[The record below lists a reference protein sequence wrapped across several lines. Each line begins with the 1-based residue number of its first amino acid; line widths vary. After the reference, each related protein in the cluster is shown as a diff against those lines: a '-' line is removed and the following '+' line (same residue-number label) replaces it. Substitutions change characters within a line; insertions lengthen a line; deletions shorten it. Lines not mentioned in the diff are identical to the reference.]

1 MQAVNGANNA
11 DNTHN
16 GSIIS
21 LTTYFLNL
29 FMVPVFPFLGA
40 GAFRMSRGS
49 VRNLFLLAGAQAAN
63 GSTIIT
69 ALLLLSRCRFYA
81 P

>member
-1 MQAVNGANNA
+1 MQHVNGANNA
-11 DNTHN
+11 NNTQE
-16 GSIIS
+16 GKIIS

-49 VRNLFLLAGAQAAN
+49 VRNLFL
-63 GSTIIT
+63 
-69 ALLLLSRCRFYA
+69 
-81 P
+81 